1 MDLELQLDLENLEAQ
16 DLHHLLALVDLWD
29 LGHLEYQLNLED
41 LCLLEDLE
49 DLYHLV
55 VLLLENL

>member
-1 MDLELQLDLENLEAQ
+1 LDLENLEAQ

>member
-1 MDLELQLDLENLEAQ
+1 MRG
-16 DLHHLLALVDLWD
+16 LHHLLVLVDLWD

-41 LCLLEDLE
+41 LLNLEVLE

-55 VLLLENL
+55 EQLLEDLYLLVDL